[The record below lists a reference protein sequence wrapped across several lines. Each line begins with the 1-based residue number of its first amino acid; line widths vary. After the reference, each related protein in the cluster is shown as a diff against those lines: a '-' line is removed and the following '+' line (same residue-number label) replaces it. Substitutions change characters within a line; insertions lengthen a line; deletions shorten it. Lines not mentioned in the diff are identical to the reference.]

1 MKALLDL
8 FKQSSGE
15 EQFDVIKI
23 GLASP
28 EKIRS
33 WSFGEVRKP
42 ETINY
47 RTFKPERDGLFC
59 AKIFGPIKDY
69 ECLCGKYKRLKF
81 RGVICEKCGVEVT
94 LAKVRRE
101 RMGHIELAAPVAH
114 IWFLKSLPSRLGM
127 VLDMTLRDIERVLYF
142 EAYVVVDPGL
152 TPEGAMKRAQIMSE
166 DEYNAKLE
174 EFGDGAFTAIMG
186 AEGIRELLRTINIDR
201 EVESIRSE
209 LKATGSD
216 AKIKKYAKR
225 LKVLEAFQSSGIKPD
240 WMIME
245 VLPVLPP
252 ELRPL
257 VPLDGG
263 RFATSDLNDL
273 YRRVINR
280 NNRLRRL
287 LELRA
292 PEIIVR
298 NEKRMLQEAVDSLL
312 DNGRRGKA
320 MTGAN
325 KRPLKSLAEMI
336 KGKSGRFR
344 QNLLGKRV
352 DYSGRSVI
360 VVGPTLK
367 LHQCGL
373 PKLMALELFKP
384 FIFNKLETLGIATT
398 IKAAKKEVESQTP
411 IVWDILEEVIREHP
425 ILLNRAPTLHR
436 LGIQAFEPMLIE
448 GKAIQLHP
456 LVCAAFNADFDGDQ
470 MAVHVPLSLEAQ
482 MEART
487 LMLAS
492 NNVLF
497 PANGEPSIV
506 PSQDVVLGL
515 YYATRDKINGKGEG
529 MVFADI
535 PEVIRAYEAGMVE
548 VASRIAVR
556 ITEHEIVNK
565 AAEGDERFVAKTSV
579 QHTSVGRAI
588 LSEILPKGIAF
599 AEINKP
605 LKKKEI
611 SRLINTSFRKCGL
624 RETVIFADRLLQSG
638 FRLATKAG
646 ISIAIDDML
655 IPSSK
660 EGIINEAAGKVKEYD
675 KQFMSGLVTNQERYN
690 NVVDIWGAAGDQ
702 VGKAMMDELSHVD
715 VTDRNGKTVRQES
728 FNSIYMMADSGARG
742 SAAQIRQLAGM
753 RGLMAKPDGSII
765 ETPIT
770 ANFREGLNVLQY
782 FISTH
787 GARKGLADTALK
799 TANSGYLTRR
809 LCDVTQDLVVIE
821 DDCGATSGVTMKALV
836 EGGEIIEALR
846 DRILGRVCIG
856 DILHPDTQ
864 DVIIPH
870 DTLLEED
877 HVDQIVE
884 LGIDEVKVRTV
895 LTCETRYGLCAKCY
909 GRDLGRGGLVNVGEA
924 VGVIAAQSIG
934 EPGTQLTMRTFHIGG
949 AASRAL
955 VASNVEVKSTGSLK
969 FSSTMRIV
977 TNAKG
982 EQVVISRSGEALVLD
997 DNGRERERHKIPY
1010 GATLIVKEGANVKA
1024 GNSIATWDPL
1034 TRPIISE
1041 FAGIARFENVEE
1053 GVTVAKQVDEVTG
1066 LSTLV
1071 VIDGKR
1077 RSAASKGLRPVIQLL
1092 DGQGNNIKITGTE
1105 HPVTIGL
1112 QVGALITVKDGQKI
1126 EVGEVLARIP
1136 IESQKTR
1143 DITGGL
1149 PRVAELFEA
1158 RSPKDAAILAKVTG
1172 TVSFGKETKGK
1183 QRLVITDM
1191 DGESSEFLIPKE
1203 KQVLVHDGQVV
1214 NKGEMIVEGP
1224 ADPHDI
1230 LTLKGIEELAIYIV
1244 DEVQDVYRLQ
1254 GVKINDK
1261 HIEVIVRQ
1269 MLRRVQITNPG
1280 DANFIT
1286 GEQVE
1291 RSKLYDENDR
1301 VIAEGKTPAQFENVL
1316 LGITKASLST
1326 DSFISAASFQET
1338 TRVLTEAAIM
1348 GKVDTLRGLKENV
1361 IIGRLI
1367 PAGTGLAY
1375 RRARKVREQFERDRA
1390 QMIAAE
1396 EALALEAGVV
1406 EVAEGAAPEGGAEQA

>member
-1 MKALLDL
+1 MKGLLDL
-8 FKQSSGE
+8 FKQFTPDE
-15 EQFDVIKI
+15 HFDAIRI

-33 WSFGEVRKP
+33 WSFGEVKKP

-69 ECLCGKYKRLKF
+69 ECLCGKYKRLKH

-94 LAKVRRE
+94 QTKVRRD
-101 RMGHIELAAPVAH
+101 RMGHIELAAPCAH
-114 IWFLKSLPSRLGM
+114 IWFLKSLPSRLGL

-142 EAYVVVDPGL
+142 EAYVVVDPGM
-152 TPEGAMKRAQIMSE
+152 TPLKKFSIMSE
-166 DEYNAKLE
+166 DDYDAKRQEYGD
-174 EFGDGAFTAIMG
+174 EFVALMG
-186 AEGIRELLRTINIDR
+186 AEGIKHLLEDMDSDAEIDKLR
-201 EVESIRSE
+201 NDMTGSE
-209 LKATGSD
+209 LK
-216 AKIKKYAKR
+216 IKKNSKR
-225 LKVLEAFQSSGIKPD
+225 LKVMEAFKKSGIKPN
-240 WMIME
+240 WMVLE

-252 ELRPL
+252 DLRPL

-280 NNRLRRL
+280 NNRLARL
-287 LELRA
+287 LELKA

-325 KRPLKSLAEMI
+325 KRALKSLADMI

-360 VVGPTLK
+360 TVGPYLK

-384 FIFNKLETLGIATT
+384 FIFSRLEAMGIAST
-398 IKAAKKEVESQTP
+398 IKQAKKEVEAGTP
-411 IVWDILEEVIREHP
+411 VVWDILEEVIKEHP
-425 ILLNRAPTLHR
+425 VLLNRAPTLHR
-436 LGIQAFEPMLIE
+436 LGIQAFEPVLIE

-456 LVCAAFNADFDGDQ
+456 LVCSAFNADFDGDQ
-470 MAVHVPLSLEAQ
+470 MAVHVPLSIEAQ
-482 MEART
+482 MEARA

-497 PANGEPSIV
+497 PASGEPSIV

-515 YYATRDKINGKGEG
+515 YYATRERINGRGEG
-529 MVFADI
+529 MIFSDVG
-535 PEVIRAYEAGMVE
+535 EVQRALDNGVIELTAKINVRLTEY
-548 VASRIAVR
+548 SRSESGAWLPTTKL
-556 ITEHEIVNK
+556 TE
-565 AAEGDERFVAKTSV
+565 T
-579 QHTSVGRAI
+579 TVGRAL
-588 LSEILPKGIAF
+588 LSEILPKGLPF
-599 AEINKP
+599 TNMNKA

-624 RETVIFADRLLQSG
+624 KETVVFADKLLQSG
-638 FRLATKAG
+638 FRLATRAG

-655 IPSSK
+655 VPK
-660 EGIINEAAGKVKEYD
+660 EKPGLIERAENEVKEIEQQYV
-675 KQFMSGLVTNQERYN
+675 SGLVTAGERYN
-690 NVVDIWGAAGDQ
+690 KVVDIWGKTGDE
-702 VGKAMMDELSHVD
+702 VGKVMMQQLSKQKVLDRHGKEVD
-715 VTDRNGKTVRQES
+715 QES

-809 LCDVTQDLVVIE
+809 LVDVTQDLVVNQ
-821 DDCGATSGVTMKALV
+821 DDCGTDNGIAMRALV
-836 EGGEIIEALR
+836 EGGEVIESLR
-846 DRILGRVCIG
+846 DRILGRVTAVDVVHPENQETLIRG
-856 DILHPDTQ
+856 GMMLDEEAMDILEAAG
-864 DVIIPH
+864 V
-870 DTLLEED
+870 
-877 HVDQIVE
+877 
-884 LGIDEVKVRTV
+884 DEVKVRTP
-895 LTCETRYGLCAKCY
+895 LTCDTRFGICAKCY
-909 GRDLGRGGLVNVGEA
+909 GRDLGRGGLVNTGEA

-949 AASRAL
+949 AASRAA
-955 VASNVEVKSTGSLK
+955 VASSVDAKSEGYIG
-969 FSSTMRIV
+969 FNSTMRYV

-982 EQVVISRSGEALVLD
+982 ELVVISRSGEIIISD
-997 DNGRERERHKIPY
+997 QHGRERERHKVPY
-1010 GATLIVKEGANVKA
+1010 GATLNIKA
-1024 GNSIATWDPL
+1024 DQHIKVGTVLGNWDPL
-1034 TRPIISE
+1034 TRPIITE
-1041 FAGIARFENVEE
+1041 FAGKMRFENVEE

-1071 VIDGKR
+1071 VIDPKR
-1077 RSAASKGLRPVIQLL
+1077 RGAAKVVRPQVKLL
-1092 DGQGNNIKITGTE
+1092 DASGHEVKIPGTD
-1105 HPVTIGL
+1105 HSVTIGFP
-1112 QVGALITVKDGQKI
+1112 VGALIQVRDGQD
-1126 EVGEVLARIP
+1126 VMPGEVLARIP
-1136 IESQKTR
+1136 VEGQKTR

-1158 RSPKDAAILAKVTG
+1158 RSPKDKGILAEMTG

-1183 QRLVITDM
+1183 VRLQITDP
-1191 DGESSEFLIPKE
+1191 DGKVYEELVPKE
-1203 KQVLVHDGQVV
+1203 KNILVHEGQVV
-1214 NKGEMIVEGP
+1214 NKGENIVDGP
-1224 ADPHDI
+1224 ADPQDI
-1230 LTLKGIEELAIYIV
+1230 LRLLGVEELARYIV

-1269 MLRRVQITNPG
+1269 MLRRVQIVNPG
-1280 DANFIT
+1280 DSTYIA

-1291 RSKLYDENDR
+1291 RSELFDTNDR
-1301 VIAEGKTPAQFENVL
+1301 LRGEDKIPATYSDVL

-1348 GKVDTLRGLKENV
+1348 GKRDELRGLKENV
-1361 IIGRLI
+1361 IVGRLI

-1375 RRARKVREQFERDRA
+1375 HQARKAKEEMDDNERRLIAMQEA
-1390 QMIAAE
+1390 QDAFAAVDAE
-1396 EALALEAGVV
+1396 TAAAAVGGVSGN
-1406 EVAEGAAPEGGAEQA
+1406 ED